1 MSSTNTPQ
9 ITLYTAATPNGYKIS
24 VFLEELGIPYKAVPI
39 NITTGEQKE
48 PWFLKINPNG
58 RNDFK
63 VFESGAILI
72 YLAEHYDKENK
83 FLPKDDNL
91 RSEVIQWLMFQM
103 AGVGPMQGQANHFSR
118 FAKEKIPYAIQRY
131 QDETKRLYKV
141 LDDRLQGREY
151 LVGDHLSIADI
162 VHFPW
167 IKIHEFSGVAID
179 EFTNLKAWLERIATR
194 PSVEK
199 GYNVVPRK

>member
-24 VFLEELGIPYKAVPI
+24 VFLEELGIPYKVIPI

-91 RSEVIQWLMFQM
+91 RSESY
-103 AGVGPMQGQANHFSR
+103 PMETLAW
-118 FAKEKIPYAIQRY
+118 KLPTKKICN
-131 QDETKRLYKV
+131 KL
-141 LDDRLQGREY
+141 
-151 LVGDHLSIADI
+151 H
-162 VHFPW
+162 
-167 IKIHEFSGVAID
+167 
-179 EFTNLKAWLERIATR
+179 
-194 PSVEK
+194 
-199 GYNVVPRK
+199 